1 MASTPNPIFPVY
13 NLKNN
18 TSRPLW
24 SHSPQSVVFFSLQS
38 LIKKGHFTS
47 CGCFYSNF
55 TIFFRSV
62 PKKKLVFTVVVK
74 RCVCVSELVSEK
86 RGVSASA
93 NQRATPRALANQRLL
108 SAARERRVCFWASHV
123 QSCYSR
129 STNTFFSRSILT
141 TPPESPTFDLGELEN
156 TDLDM
161 NRLFFI
167 LLANRPARLV
177 LFRQLLFIAVI
188 TQNQRSFSSSGSSR
202 ASSICSVIIS

>member
-1 MASTPNPIFPVY
+1 MESLTSISSLLLAPISHQKRLTSPVA
-13 NLKNN
+13 
-18 TSRPLW
+18 
-24 SHSPQSVVFFSLQS
+24 VV
-38 LIKKGHFTS
+38 
-47 CGCFYSNF
+47 FYSNF

-62 PKKKLVFTVVVK
+62 PKKNLVFTVVVK

-141 TPPESPTFDLGELEN
+141 TP
-156 TDLDM
+156 
-161 NRLFFI
+161 R
-167 LLANRPARLV
+167 
-177 LFRQLLFIAVI
+177 
-188 TQNQRSFSSSGSSR
+188 
-202 ASSICSVIIS
+202 ISDF